1 MIRCM
6 FFCGVLFSAV
16 AHADVSGSQLDEV
29 NHLLNFVKNSQ
40 CVMTR
45 NGDEHSGAE
54 GLKHIQRKYDYFRDK
69 ISSTEEFIEYSA
81 SKSTM
86 SKKYYTVSCDGKTS
100 IKTQDW
106 LLEELKQ
113 FRSKNMK

>member
-1 MIRCM
+1 MIRYV
-6 FFCGVLFSAV
+6 FLCGLVFSSI
-16 AHADVSGSQLDEV
+16 AHADVSGRQVEEV

-40 CVMTR
+40 CIMTR
-45 NGDEHSGAE
+45 NGETYSGAE
-54 GLKHIQRKYDYFRDK
+54 GVKHIQRKYDYFRDK
-69 ISSTEEFIEYSA
+69 ISSTEEFIKYSA

-106 LLEELKQ
+106 LLEELKR
-113 FRSKNMK
+113 FRAINMN

>member
-1 MIRCM
+1 MYRYIFIFCV
-6 FFCGVLFSAV
+6 FFVAA
-16 AHADVSGSQLDEV
+16 AHADVTGSQLDEV
-29 NHLLNFVKNSQ
+29 NHLLAFVKNSQ
-40 CVMTR
+40 CIMTR

-54 GLKHIQRKYDYFRDK
+54 GVKHIQRKYDYFRDK
-69 ISSTEEFIEYSA
+69 ISSAEEFIEYSA

-86 SKKYYTVSCDGKTS
+86 SKKYYTVSCDGETS

-113 FRSKNMK
+113 FRAKNTK